1 MDEMPKLIL
10 LQSLNFH
17 FIALLATLKLIILEI
32 LGNNKT
38 QGDSNLSSFSYCN
51 VITKLFIL
59 VCIGFLYHSIAE
71 FDILIKFYKC
81 ILRR

>member
-1 MDEMPKLIL
+1 MDEMPKPIL

-38 QGDSNLSSFSYCN
+38 QGDSISSSCSYESF
-51 VITKLFIL
+51 TATDYLF
-59 VCIGFLYHSIAE
+59 
-71 FDILIKFYKC
+71 
-81 ILRR
+81 